1 MIKSFKKQKWFK
13 IEDIPKVNYFMLV
26 PIFKKYGSFIAKQGG
41 SGYFKHILWTFEKGT
56 AGLCYLREDFNKG
69 INFLLERVVNN
80 PVWAEKVNKELVR
93 HTKAYFSFTKS
104 IENKNFQKL
113 SDKELVNIFEKL
125 IEFQRLSHNS
135 GQITTWLIDADR
147 QLFSDYLYNLLRNK
161 IKTNRLKINFPETF
175 SILTTPEKPSFVEL
189 ESSGSLKIALLIK
202 KNKKAQ
208 EIFLNNDILGIKNKL
223 NKISPDLIK
232 KIRSHYKKYFW
243 LYYNYEGP
251 ILEFDYFLEIW
262 KLLITDKNL
271 EKLIKES
278 ERKFAQIKNQREES
292 FKKLDFNEKEK
303 KLFNI
308 AKDIVWL
315 KGWRKDCMYYDSYIL
330 DKIAKEIGR
339 RLGLSLNQVRLFCD
353 WEVKDAL
360 LKNKFS
366 PDELNERY
374 KFSIVYGDSVNLP
387 KIYTGEKARKFLRA
401 WPLEKQKF
409 KKVDELFGTVAYPGK
424 AKGAVKIVETI
435 DDIHKMKKGDI
446 LLSET
451 TYPALVPA
459 MKLAGAIVT
468 NVGGLTCHAAIV
480 SRELKIPCVVGTKIA
495 TKVLR
500 DGDLLEVDANNGIV
514 KILNKKQYVE

>member
-1 MIKSFKKQKWFK
+1 MTKNLKTKKWFK

-41 SGYFKHILWTFEKGT
+41 SDYFKHILWTFEKGT

-69 INFLLERVVNN
+69 INFLLKKTVNN
-80 PVWAEKVNKELVR
+80 PSWAESQNMELV
-93 HTKAYFSFTKS
+93 KYAKKYFSFAKY
-104 IENKNFQKL
+104 IENKNFSKL
-113 SDKELVNIFEKL
+113 SHKELVKFFEKL
-125 IEFQRLSHNS
+125 IEFQRKSHNS

-147 QLFSDYLYNLLRNK
+147 QLFSNYLHDLLKNK
-161 IKTNRLKINFPETF
+161 IKASGKKINLIQAF
-175 SILTTPEKPSFVEL
+175 SLLTTPEKPSFVEL
-189 ESSGSLKIALLIK
+189 ESSSSLNIALSIK
-202 KNKKAQ
+202 KNIVAR
-208 EIFLNNDILGIKNKL
+208 EIFLKNNISEIKNKL
-223 NKISPDLIK
+223 NKIEPSLRK
-232 KIRSHYKKYFW
+232 KMQAHYKKYLW
-243 LYYNYEGP
+243 LHYNYEGP
-251 ILEFDYFLEIW
+251 VLELDYFLEIW
-262 KLLITDKNL
+262 RLLVKDKNL
-271 EKLIKES
+271 KNLIKES
-278 ERKFAQIKNQREES
+278 ESKFALIISQRAEI
-292 FKKLDFNEKEK
+292 FKKLNFNKKER

-308 AKDIVWL
+308 ARDIVWL
-315 KGWRKDCMYYDSYIL
+315 KGWRKDCMYYGSYVL
-330 DKIAKEIGR
+330 DKIAKEIGK

-374 KFSIVYGDSVNLP
+374 KFSIVYGDSVNRP
-387 KIYTGEKARKFLRA
+387 KIYSGKKAKKFLRD

-409 KKVDELFGTVAYPGK
+409 KKVDELFGAVAYPGK
-424 AKGAVKIVETI
+424 ARGMVKIVETV

-495 TKVLR
+495 TQILK
-500 DGDLLEVDANNGIV
+500 DGDLVEVDANKGII
-514 KILNKKQYVE
+514 KILKRITS